1 MKNKC
6 KRLSKGKYMYGKY
19 KLVYFGY
26 YPPERC
32 CMWEAVNIET
42 GNADFHAKTKK
53 QLIEFIDCYYS
64 K

>member
-1 MKNKC
+1 
-6 KRLSKGKYMYGKY
+6 MYGKY

-42 GNADFHAKTKK
+42 NNVDFHAKTKK
-53 QLIEFIDCYYS
+53 QLIVFIDCYYS